1 MALII
6 LKGHLTL
13 LTMDLKYILSSNLLS
28 NLFLTL
34 SEISHV
40 PFLNFTY
47 SVLICILIFLRGFKK
62 LVIV

>member
-1 MALII
+1 MALIV

-28 NLFLTL
+28 NLLLTL

-40 PFLNFTY
+40 PFLNFNY
-47 SVLICILIFLRGFKK
+47 SALICILIFLRGFKK
-62 LVIV
+62 LVII